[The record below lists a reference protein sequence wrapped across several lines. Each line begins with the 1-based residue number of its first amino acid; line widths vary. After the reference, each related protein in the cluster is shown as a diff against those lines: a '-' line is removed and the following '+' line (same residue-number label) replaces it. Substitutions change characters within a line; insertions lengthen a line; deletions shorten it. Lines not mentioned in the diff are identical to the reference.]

1 MLAGGTGI
9 TPMYQTARAI
19 LKDPSDHTDISL
31 IFGNLTADDIL
42 IKDLL
47 DGLAKEYPRR

>member
-19 LKDPSDHTDISL
+19 LKDPLDRTQLSL
-31 IFGNLTADDIL
+31 IFGNITVDDIL
-42 IKDLL
+42 IEDLL
-47 DGLAKEYPRR
+47 DELTRLAPDR